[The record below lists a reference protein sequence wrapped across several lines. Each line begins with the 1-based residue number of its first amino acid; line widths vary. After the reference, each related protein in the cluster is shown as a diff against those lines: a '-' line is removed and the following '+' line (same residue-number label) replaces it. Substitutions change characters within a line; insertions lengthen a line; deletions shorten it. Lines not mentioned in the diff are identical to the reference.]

1 MLREDLAEE
10 DLAEMKFEECALAEL
25 SYSKTYG
32 YLAVIPSYYT
42 FSFISIFKNSNELF
56 ADCTDTICS

>member
-1 MLREDLAEE
+1 
-10 DLAEMKFEECALAEL
+10 MKFEECALAEL

-42 FSFISIFKNSNELF
+42 FSFISIF
-56 ADCTDTICS
+56 